1 MNEIIGYYLKTLSHR
16 TLSLRTKGILV
27 DKPWAIIDNDG
38 EIQKLIFKRD
48 HKLILSKNGKAKEGH
63 WDYFPEAMALFID
76 RIDDKLLLTEQFI
89 DDNVLILKMDGTNN
103 HFFAFTNE
111 NTIPDYNVFKYLNFL
126 RCKEFRI
133 REIKL
138 YNGKI
143 IQVFEH
149 QNNCRLDDINVSDF
163 VGKKITARDNS
174 FNISDLDNGSYL
186 TKQKKRTFY
195 IKNGYIFNVTKNI
208 TKQLVDGNELQIENG
223 AYSFP
228 RKNINKK
235 VTINGKEVI
244 DSRILD
250 KENYIYEIKESQI
263 IKILVVVE
271 YFLMNGMSI
280 KIEQKK
286 YRNISRG
293 DKIIDAKPIFPLQD
307 GEYRIKGKLRK
318 IKIQD
323 NMIQ

>member
-1 MNEIIGYYLKTLSHR
+1 MNEIIGYYIKTLSNR
-16 TLSLRTKGILV
+16 TLSLRIKGILV

-38 EIQKLIFKRD
+38 EIQKFIFKRD
-48 HKLILSKNGKAKEGH
+48 NKLILSKNGKAKEGH
-63 WDYFPEAMALFID
+63 WDYFPEAMALLID

-89 DDNVLILKMDGTNN
+89 DDNVLILKMDGTKND
-103 HFFAFTNE
+103 FFALANE
-111 NTIPDYNVFKYLNFL
+111 NTIPDYNVLRYLNLL
-126 RCKEFRI
+126 RCQEFGI
-133 REIKL
+133 REFKL

-143 IQVFEH
+143 IQVLED
-149 QNNCRLDDINVSDF
+149 QDNVRYLDDF
-163 VGKKITARDNS
+163 VGRKITVRDNS
-174 FNISDLDNGSYL
+174 FNISDLDKGFYVTEDKS
-186 TKQKKRTFY
+186 RTFY
-195 IKNGYIFNVTKNI
+195 LNNYGYIFNVTKNI
-208 TKQLVDGNELQIENG
+208 TKYLVDGNELQIENG
-223 AYSFP
+223 TDSSP
-228 RKNINKK
+228 QKNINKK

-271 YFLMNGMSI
+271 YFLNNGMSI

-286 YRNISRG
+286 YRNISKG
-293 DKIIDAKPIFPLQD
+293 DKIVDAKPIFPLQD

>member
-1 MNEIIGYYLKTLSHR
+1 MNEIIGYYIKTLSNR
-16 TLSLRTKGILV
+16 TLSLRIKGILV

-38 EIQKLIFKRD
+38 EIQKFIFKRD
-48 HKLILSKNGKAKEGH
+48 NKLILSKNGKAKEGH
-63 WDYFPEAMALFID
+63 WDYFPEAMALLID

-89 DDNVLILKMDGTNN
+89 DDNVLILKMDGTKND
-103 HFFAFTNE
+103 FFALANE
-111 NTIPDYNVFKYLNFL
+111 NTIPDYNVLRYLNFL
-126 RCKEFRI
+126 RCQEFRI

-143 IQVFEH
+143 IQFVYA
-149 QNNCRLDDINVSDF
+149 LDSSPDHVSTF
-163 VGKKITARDNS
+163 LRKSVWERDDS
-174 FNISDLDNGSYL
+174 FNISDLDDGFYV
-186 TKQKKRTFY
+186 TKNKSRTFY
-195 IKNGYIFNVTKNI
+195 VENGWVYKVTKNI

-223 AYSFP
+223 AYSSP
-228 RKNINKK
+228 RKNRNKK

-286 YRNISRG
+286 YRNISKG
-293 DKIIDAKPIFPLQD
+293 DKIVDAKPIFPLQD

-318 IKIQD
+318 IKIKD
-323 NMIQ
+323 SIIQ